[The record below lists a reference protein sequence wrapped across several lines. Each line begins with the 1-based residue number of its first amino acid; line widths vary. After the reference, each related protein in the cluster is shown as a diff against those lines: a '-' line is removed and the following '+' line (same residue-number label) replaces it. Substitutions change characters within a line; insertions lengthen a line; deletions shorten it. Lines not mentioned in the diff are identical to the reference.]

1 MVHYLNSK
9 YEDGLL
15 ELEEL
20 RVNRQSETNRVINN
34 LKAKIEQF
42 EVEIVSKNEEI
53 SNAAVKRR
61 ELEMVLED
69 AKAAGRSELQEVKMK
84 FAKKE
89 EELSVSYKTKIE
101 KIVAEAEERLIKS
114 ASCFQEEAAVLQLSL
129 NESLQRVH
137 DMEVALSKA
146 KEAHNS
152 ELNQTIRESDARY
165 NSHVADQLSVRES
178 LRGQHA
184 KAIQDMIRTEREK
197 AGFAE
202 KHLQNT
208 LVAETV
214 KALAAERIRS
224 DQVLRD
230 SKQILLESVN
240 QAEEEAERLASERDT
255 IINKMYGME
264 NEMVNLRR
272 EKQNSIN
279 LAATEKTRAD
289 AAEGRAMKLNDE
301 LTTRAK
307 EVEELITRLN
317 ESRNEIKRVQLSL
330 TASYNKTKVD
340 FENEHSALKLEL
352 HACRCKAKEEESNL
366 LMESRLVQER
376 VEMEAED
383 VRSVAQKISE
393 RNFVI
398 EGNLNQVLKT
408 LHKTRTA
415 AEEDAKLTTIKALQD
430 EKTFTNTI
438 AKLETERDK
447 ALFNASKAVS
457 EMEEK
462 QQFMLLKEQ
471 QKRFSI
477 SSELNEAQTTVTFLQ
492 KDRNRALI
500 VAGLKAYT
508 LCKAHKETSDSL
520 LKEAEKT
527 KELNGLLEAANVSI
541 MEEKSLVE
549 KCKAEANIREKDLR
563 QQLVNEWF
571 LKLEEQR
578 NLHQRELKSNL
589 MHTEK
594 ETKKLRNDMN
604 STISA
609 LTKELELSESSTT
622 NTRKLHEKAL
632 LVAETDLDKAK
643 TLLQHETELWSRE
656 RETLLSS
663 VTKAQEKAKLDAS
676 CLREELQAAHSAA
689 LEKQS
694 AIHLQAMD
702 ELRAERIESYE
713 RDISMIKQK
722 LKYEKL
728 LTFHRLETTQSE
740 LDAVCLETTLRSA
753 LMKQKLTAQCEKN
766 RSLCEQLDRNE
777 TQKAI
782 DLNKEQMRACD
793 VEARLE
799 REFVSFCDMKST
811 SKKEMENL
819 KIQINILQ
827 AKYSRRPSREE
838 DSLLIGHLEK
848 EVSQKTAV
856 LEKALE
862 DMAYIKRE
870 LINREENYNKK
881 FNSTPVVG
889 TLKTWNG
896 LSSQPSD
903 KSVPALGRPP
913 SRPFSQG
920 RRRRSSQGK

>member
-1 MVHYLNSK
+1 
-9 YEDGLL
+9 
-15 ELEEL
+15 
-20 RVNRQSETNRVINN
+20 
-34 LKAKIEQF
+34 
-42 EVEIVSKNEEI
+42 
-53 SNAAVKRR
+53 
-61 ELEMVLED
+61 
-69 AKAAGRSELQEVKMK
+69 MK
-84 FAKKE
+84 FAERE

-101 KIVAEAEERLIKS
+101 KIVAEAEGRLTKC
-114 ASCFQEEAAVLQLSL
+114 ASCFQEEAAVLQLSF

-137 DMEVALSKA
+137 NMEVALSKA

-152 ELNQTIRESDARY
+152 EVNQIIRESDARY
-165 NSHVADQLSVRES
+165 NSHVADQMSVRES
-178 LRGQHA
+178 LHGQHA
-184 KAIQDMIRTEREK
+184 NAIQDMIRTEHEK
-197 AGFAE
+197 ACLAE

-208 LVAETV
+208 LIAETE

-240 QAEEEAERLASERDT
+240 QAEEEAKRLASERDT
-255 IINKMYGME
+255 IVNKMHDME

-272 EKQNSIN
+272 EKQNSTH
-279 LAATEKTRAD
+279 LTAAEKTRAD
-289 AAEGRAMKLNDE
+289 AAEGRSMKLNDE

-307 EVEELITRLN
+307 EVGELTTRLN
-317 ESRNEIKRVQLSL
+317 ESRNEIKRVHLSL
-330 TASYNKTKVD
+330 TASYNNRKVD
-340 FENEHSALKLEL
+340 FENKHSALKLEL
-352 HACRCKAKEEESNL
+352 HVCHCKAKKKESNL
-366 LMESRLVQER
+366 LMKSRLEQER
-376 VEMEAED
+376 VEMGAED

-393 RNFVI
+393 KNFVI
-398 EGNLNQVLKT
+398 EGNLSQVLKT

-415 AEEDAKLTTIKALQD
+415 AEEDTKLTATKALQD
-430 EKTFTNTI
+430 EKMFTNTI
-438 AKLETERDK
+438 AKLETERAK
-447 ALFNASKAVS
+447 TLLNAHKAVS

-462 QQFMLLKEQ
+462 QQFTLIKEQ
-471 QKRFSI
+471 QKYLSI
-477 SSELNEAQTTVTFLQ
+477 SSELNEAQKTVTFLH
-492 KDRNRALI
+492 KERNRALI
-500 VAGLKAYT
+500 VAGLKVYT
-508 LCKAHKETSDSL
+508 LCKAHKEICYSL

-527 KELNGLLEAANVSI
+527 KELNGLLETANVRI
-541 MEEKSLVE
+541 VEEKSLVE

-563 QQLVNEWF
+563 QQFVNEWS

-578 NLHQRELKSNL
+578 NLHQQELKSNL
-589 MHTEK
+589 MHTEN
-594 ETKKLRNDMN
+594 ETKLLRNDMN
-604 STISA
+604 LTINA
-609 LTKELELSESSTT
+609 LTKELELSESSIT
-622 NTRKLHEKAL
+622 NARKLHEKAL

-643 TLLQHETELWSRE
+643 ILLQHETELWSRE

-663 VTKAQEKAKLDAS
+663 VTKAQEKANVDAS
-676 CLREELQAAHSAA
+676 CLREELQASHSAA
-689 LEKQS
+689 LEKQA
-694 AIHLQAMD
+694 AIHLQAID

-713 RDISMIKQK
+713 RDNSMIKQK
-722 LKYEKL
+722 LQYERL

-740 LDAVCLETTLRSA
+740 LDAVRLETTSNSA
-753 LMKQKLTAQCEKN
+753 LMNQKLTVQCEKN
-766 RSLCEQLDRNE
+766 RSLCEQLERNE
-777 TQKAI
+777 IQKTI
-782 DLNKEQMRACD
+782 DLNKERMQTCD

-811 SKKEMENL
+811 SKNEIEKM

-881 FNSTPVVG
+881 FNSTPVVVG
-889 TLKTWNG
+889 TLRNGNG

-903 KSVPALGRPP
+903 RSVPVLGRPL